1 MSFIRATLFVS
12 LCLTYLLESN
22 YVFMSMSEIF
32 QIFIFFVYYMST
44 KTILFY
50 TASFNQTRTYR
61 SRNKNVHRKHPWLL
75 SFQL

>member
-44 KTILFY
+44 KTLLY
-50 TASFNQTRTYR
+50 TASFNQTSTYR
-61 SRNKNVHRKHPWLL
+61 SRNKNVHHKHPWSL
-75 SFQL
+75 SFQLS